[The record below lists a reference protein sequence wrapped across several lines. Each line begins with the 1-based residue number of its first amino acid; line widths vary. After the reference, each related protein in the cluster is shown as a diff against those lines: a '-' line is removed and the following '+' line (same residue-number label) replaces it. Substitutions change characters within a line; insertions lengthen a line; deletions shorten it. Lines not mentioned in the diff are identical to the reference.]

1 MLAVVQKKVLRLSM
15 QMEEK
20 IGKMRQRNTTSCIFE
35 QVYNNFQFSRGV
47 SSQIVYCFFSLSL
60 YWECL
65 EWCEKHS
72 TDNLPLHSRLMHC
85 SIRGELM
92 RKRDPIRAEPENNS
106 IQRMLYLCY
115 QVLHVVVCLSE
126 NSFKIKQCEEGR
138 SLALFAIIVQSPL

>member
-1 MLAVVQKKVLRLSM
+1 MLAVVQKKVQAFHANGGKNRKDEA
-15 QMEEK
+15 EEHN
-20 IGKMRQRNTTSCIFE
+20 ILHFWASIQ
-35 QVYNNFQFSRGV
+35 QFSIFKRSIITDSV
-47 SSQIVYCFFSLSL
+47 LFFSLSL